1 MAKDE
6 VEENVA
12 EAIEKCS
19 AAVDSLVGLMATCPF
34 ETEYDRV
41 SSLVGVIEKCD
52 FPPGQND
59 IMLAIAVN
67 RLKVDW

>member
-6 VEENVA
+6 EEDVA

-19 AAVDSLVGLMATCPF
+19 AAVDSLIGLMATCPF
-34 ETEYDRV
+34 ESEYERV
-41 SSLVGVIEKCD
+41 SSLVGVIGKCD
-52 FPPGQND
+52 FPPGQAE
-59 IMLAIAVN
+59 IMLAVAVN